1 MGYVPASVAALPL
14 VMVLQFI
21 LTLSLAYA
29 VATFHVTFRDTQY
42 LLGVLLQLLFFLTPI
57 FYDATAIPE
66 RYQWLLKLNP
76 MTYLVD
82 AYRAALTVGRLPDWW
97 SLCALSVCSIAMLVY
112 GYMVFMRARYRFVE
126 DV

>member
-1 MGYVPASVAALPL
+1 VPASVAALPV

-29 VATFHVTFRDTQY
+29 VATFHVSFRDTQY
-42 LLGVLLQLLFFLTPI
+42 LLGVLLQMLFFLTPI
-57 FYDATAIPE
+57 FYDATAIPD
-66 RYQWLLKLNP
+66 RYRWLLNLNP

-82 AYRAALTVGRLPDWW
+82 AYRGVLGIGGLPNWR
-97 SLCALSVCSIAMLVY
+97 SLCGFGIGSMIMLLL
-112 GYMVFMRARYRFVE
+112 GYAVFMRARYRFVE